1 MIGELSEDLI
11 MTGDEIDVEN
21 LFSDDGGEEET
32 QVTPPAPKEKEEEEE
47 EKEKEIK
54 KTTEEEEI
62 NPDDLFDNPESVGS
76 GKDNQEEEEDT
87 QSEKDKGTSPKTNF
101 YSSIASALKEE
112 GIFPDLDDD
121 TLNGIKTPE
130 DFAEAVEKTVQ
141 ARLDERQKRID
152 AALQADVEP
161 DEVRRYEQTLANLD
175 AIKEE
180 YITDET
186 EKGERL
192 RKNLIYQDFR
202 NRGYSEAR
210 AKREVEKSFN
220 AGTDIEDAK
229 EALESNREYFSN
241 QYQDLIK
248 EAQEE
253 AKKEQRKIKEE
264 AAQLKKSMLEDKEVF
279 TGITLDKTTR
289 QKAFENITKPVFKT
303 EDGEYLTAIQKYEM
317 DNPVEFRKYLSVL
330 FTMTNGFKNID
341 GLVKGKIKKE
351 VKQSLRELEHKL
363 SSTTINSS
371 GNPRYV
377 GGVEEDTE
385 SYSGKGWDL
394 DV

>member
-11 MTGDEIDVEN
+11 MTGDEIDVDN

-32 QVTPPAPKEKEEEEE
+32 QVTPPAPKEKEE
-47 EKEKEIK
+47 KEIE

-62 NPDDLFDNPESVGS
+62 SPDDLFDNPESVGS

-229 EALESNREYFSN
+229 EALESNREYFST

-253 AKKEQRKIKEE
+253 AKEGQRKIKEE
-264 AAQLKKSMLEDKEVF
+264 AVQLKKSMLEDKEVF

-330 FTMTNGFKNID
+330 FTMTDGFKNID
-341 GLVKGKIKKE
+341 GLVKGKVKKE

-363 SSTTINSS
+363 SSTGRNSS

-385 SYSGKGWDL
+385 SYIGKGWDL

>member
-32 QVTPPAPKEKEEEEE
+32 QVTPPAPKEKEE
-47 EKEKEIK
+47 KEIE

-253 AKKEQRKIKEE
+253 AKEEQRKIKEE

-330 FTMTNGFKNID
+330 FTMTDGFKNID
-341 GLVKGKIKKE
+341 GLIKGKVKKE

-363 SSTTINSS
+363 SSTARNSS

-385 SYSGKGWDL
+385 SYIGKGWDL

>member
-21 LFSDDGGEEET
+21 LFSDDGSEEET
-32 QVTPPAPKEKEEEEE
+32 QVTPPAPKEKEE
-47 EKEKEIK
+47 KEIE

-87 QSEKDKGTSPKTNF
+87 KSEKDKGTSPKTNF

-175 AIKEE
+175 AIKGE

-229 EALESNREYFSN
+229 EALESNREYFST

-248 EAQEE
+248 EAQDE
-253 AKKEQRKIKEE
+253 AKEGQRKIKEE
-264 AAQLKKSMLEDKEVF
+264 AAQLKKSMLDDKEVF

-330 FTMTNGFKNID
+330 FTMTDGFKNID
-341 GLVKGKIKKE
+341 GLVKGKVKKE

-363 SSTTINSS
+363 SSTARNSS

-385 SYSGKGWDL
+385 SYIGKGWDL

>member
-32 QVTPPAPKEKEEEEE
+32 QVTPPAPKEKED
-47 EKEKEIK
+47 KEIE

-76 GKDNQEEEEDT
+76 GKDNQEEEDT

-141 ARLDERQKRID
+141 ARLDERQRRID

-229 EALESNREYFSN
+229 EALESNSEYFST

-253 AKKEQRKIKEE
+253 AKEEQRKIKEE

-330 FTMTNGFKNID
+330 FTMTDGFKNID
-341 GLVKGKIKKE
+341 GLVKGKVKKE

-363 SSTTINSS
+363 SSTARNSS

-385 SYSGKGWDL
+385 SYIGKGWDL

>member
-32 QVTPPAPKEKEEEEE
+32 QVTPPAPKEKEE
-47 EKEKEIK
+47 KEIE

-62 NPDDLFDNPESVGS
+62 SPDDLFDNPESVGS

-192 RKNLIYQDFR
+192 RKNLIFQDFR

-229 EALESNREYFSN
+229 EALESNREYFST

-253 AKKEQRKIKEE
+253 AKEGQRKIKEE
-264 AAQLKKSMLEDKEVF
+264 AVQLKKSMLEDKEVF

-330 FTMTNGFKNID
+330 FTMTDGFKNID
-341 GLVKGKIKKE
+341 GLVKGKVKKE

-363 SSTTINSS
+363 SSTGRNSS

-385 SYSGKGWDL
+385 SYIGKGWDL

>member
-32 QVTPPAPKEKEEEEE
+32 QVTPPAPKEKED
-47 EKEKEIK
+47 KEIE

-121 TLNGIKTPE
+121 ILNGIKTPE

-229 EALESNREYFSN
+229 EALESNREHFST

-253 AKKEQRKIKEE
+253 AKEEQRKIKEE

-279 TGITLDKTTR
+279 TGIALDKTTR

-303 EDGEYLTAIQKYEM
+303 EEGEYLTAIQKYEM

-330 FTMTNGFKNID
+330 FTMTDGFKNID
-341 GLVKGKIKKE
+341 GLVKGKVKKE

-363 SSTTINSS
+363 SSTARNSS

-385 SYSGKGWDL
+385 SYIGKGWDL

>member
-32 QVTPPAPKEKEEEEE
+32 QVTLPAPKEKEE
-47 EKEKEIK
+47 KESE

-229 EALESNREYFSN
+229 EALESNREYFST

-253 AKKEQRKIKEE
+253 AKEEQRKIKEE

-289 QKAFENITKPVFKT
+289 QKAFDNITKPVFKT

-330 FTMTNGFKNID
+330 FTMTDGFKNID
-341 GLVKGKIKKE
+341 GLVKGKVKKE

-363 SSTTINSS
+363 SSTARNSS

-385 SYSGKGWDL
+385 SYIGKGWDL

>member
-32 QVTPPAPKEKEEEEE
+32 QVTPPAPKEKED
-47 EKEKEIK
+47 KEIE

-229 EALESNREYFSN
+229 EALESNREYFST

-253 AKKEQRKIKEE
+253 AKEEQRKIKEE

-279 TGITLDKTTR
+279 TGIALDKTTR

-330 FTMTNGFKNID
+330 FTMTDGFKNID
-341 GLVKGKIKKE
+341 GLVKGKVKKE

-363 SSTTINSS
+363 SSTARNST

-385 SYSGKGWDL
+385 SYIGKGWDL

>member
-11 MTGDEIDVEN
+11 MTGDEIDVDN

-32 QVTPPAPKEKEEEEE
+32 QVTPPAPKEKEE
-47 EKEKEIK
+47 KEKET
-54 KTTEEEEI
+54 TTEEEEI

-253 AKKEQRKIKEE
+253 AKEEQRKIKEE
-264 AAQLKKSMLEDKEVF
+264 VVQLKKAMLEDKEVF

-330 FTMTNGFKNID
+330 FTMTDGFKNID
-341 GLVKGKIKKE
+341 GLVKGKVKKE

-363 SSTTINSS
+363 SSTARTST

-385 SYSGKGWDL
+385 SYIGKGWDL

>member
-32 QVTPPAPKEKEEEEE
+32 QVTPPAPKEKEE
-47 EKEKEIK
+47 KEIE

-152 AALQADVEP
+152 AALQADVKP

-229 EALESNREYFSN
+229 EALESNREYFST

-253 AKKEQRKIKEE
+253 AKEEQRKIKEE
-264 AAQLKKSMLEDKEVF
+264 ASQLKKSMLEDKEVF

-330 FTMTNGFKNID
+330 FTMTDGFKNID
-341 GLVKGKIKKE
+341 GLIKGKVKKE

-363 SSTTINSS
+363 SSTARNSS

-385 SYSGKGWDL
+385 SYIGKGWDL

>member
-32 QVTPPAPKEKEEEEE
+32 QVTPPAPKEKED
-47 EKEKEIK
+47 KENE

-248 EAQEE
+248 ESQEE
-253 AKKEQRKIKEE
+253 AKEEQRKIKEE

-289 QKAFENITKPVFKT
+289 QKAFENITTPVFKT

-330 FTMTNGFKNID
+330 FTMTDGFKNID
-341 GLVKGKIKKE
+341 GLVKGKVKKE

-363 SSTTINSS
+363 SSTARNSS

-385 SYSGKGWDL
+385 SYIGKGWDL

>member
-32 QVTPPAPKEKEEEEE
+32 QVTPPAPKEKED
-47 EKEKEIK
+47 KENE

-62 NPDDLFDNPESVGS
+62 NPDDLFNNPESVGS

-229 EALESNREYFSN
+229 EALESNREYFST

-253 AKKEQRKIKEE
+253 AKEEQRKIKEE

-330 FTMTNGFKNID
+330 FTMTDGFKNID
-341 GLVKGKIKKE
+341 GLVKGKVKKE

-363 SSTTINSS
+363 SSTARNSS

-377 GGVEEDTE
+377 GGVEEDAE
-385 SYSGKGWDL
+385 SYIGKGWDL

>member
-32 QVTPPAPKEKEEEEE
+32 QVTPPAPKEKEE
-47 EKEKEIK
+47 KEIE

-62 NPDDLFDNPESVGS
+62 SPDDLFDNPESVGS

-229 EALESNREYFSN
+229 EALESNREYFST

-253 AKKEQRKIKEE
+253 AKEEQRKIKEE

-303 EDGEYLTAIQKYEM
+303 EDGEYLTAIQKYET

-330 FTMTNGFKNID
+330 FTMTDGFKNID
-341 GLVKGKIKKE
+341 GLVKGKVKKE

-363 SSTTINSS
+363 SSTGRNSS

-385 SYSGKGWDL
+385 SYIGKGWDL

>member
-11 MTGDEIDVEN
+11 MTGDEIDVDN

-32 QVTPPAPKEKEEEEE
+32 QVTPPAPKEKEE
-47 EKEKEIK
+47 KEKET
-54 KTTEEEEI
+54 TTEEEEI

-253 AKKEQRKIKEE
+253 AKEEQKKIKEE
-264 AAQLKKSMLEDKEVF
+264 AAQLKKAMLEDKEVF

-330 FTMTNGFKNID
+330 FTITDGFKNID
-341 GLVKGKIKKE
+341 GLVKGKVKKE

-363 SSTTINSS
+363 SSTARTST

-385 SYSGKGWDL
+385 SYIGKGWDL

>member
-32 QVTPPAPKEKEEEEE
+32 QVTPPAPKEKEE
-47 EKEKEIK
+47 KENE

-141 ARLDERQKRID
+141 ARLDERQRRID

-229 EALESNREYFSN
+229 EALESNREYFST

-253 AKKEQRKIKEE
+253 AKEEQRKIKEE

-279 TGITLDKTTR
+279 TGIALDKTTR
-289 QKAFENITKPVFKT
+289 QKAFDNITKPVFKT

-330 FTMTNGFKNID
+330 FTMTDGFKNID
-341 GLVKGKIKKE
+341 GLVKGKVKKE

-363 SSTTINSS
+363 SSTARNST

-385 SYSGKGWDL
+385 SYIGKGWDL

>member
-11 MTGDEIDVEN
+11 MTGDEIDVDN

-32 QVTPPAPKEKEEEEE
+32 QVTPPAPKEKEE
-47 EKEKEIK
+47 KEKET
-54 KTTEEEEI
+54 TTEEEEI

-121 TLNGIKTPE
+121 TLNGIRTPE

-241 QYQDLIK
+241 QYQDIIK

-253 AKKEQRKIKEE
+253 AKEEQRKIKEE
-264 AAQLKKSMLEDKEVF
+264 AAQLKKAMLEDKEVF

-330 FTMTNGFKNID
+330 FTMTDGFKNID
-341 GLVKGKIKKE
+341 GLVKGKVKKE

-363 SSTTINSS
+363 SSTARTST

-385 SYSGKGWDL
+385 SYIGKGWDL

>member
-32 QVTPPAPKEKEEEEE
+32 QVTPPAPKEKEE
-47 EKEKEIK
+47 KEIE

-62 NPDDLFDNPESVGS
+62 SPDDLFDNPESVGS

-229 EALESNREYFSN
+229 EALESNREYFST

-253 AKKEQRKIKEE
+253 AKEEQRKIKEE
-264 AAQLKKSMLEDKEVF
+264 AAQLKKSMLDDKEVF

-330 FTMTNGFKNID
+330 FTMTDGFKNID
-341 GLVKGKIKKE
+341 GLVKGKVKKE

-363 SSTTINSS
+363 SNTARTST
-371 GNPRYV
+371 GNPRFV
-377 GGVEEDTE
+377 GAVEEDTE
-385 SYSGKGWDL
+385 SYIGKGWDL

>member
-11 MTGDEIDVEN
+11 MTGDEIDVDN

-32 QVTPPAPKEKEEEEE
+32 QVTPPAPKEKEE
-47 EKEKEIK
+47 KEIE

-62 NPDDLFDNPESVGS
+62 SPDDLFDNPESVGS

-87 QSEKDKGTSPKTNF
+87 KSEKDKGTSPKTNF

-161 DEVRRYEQTLANLD
+161 DEVKRYEQTLANLD

-210 AKREVEKSFN
+210 AKREVEKSLN

-229 EALESNREYFSN
+229 EALESNREYFST

-253 AKKEQRKIKEE
+253 AKEGQRKIKEE

-279 TGITLDKTTR
+279 TGIALDKTTR
-289 QKAFENITKPVFKT
+289 QKAFDNITKPVFKT

-330 FTMTNGFKNID
+330 FTMTDGFKNID
-341 GLVKGKIKKE
+341 GLVKGKVKKE

-363 SSTTINSS
+363 SSTGRNSS

-385 SYSGKGWDL
+385 SYIGKGWDL

>member
-32 QVTPPAPKEKEEEEE
+32 QVTPPAPKEKEE
-47 EKEKEIK
+47 KESE

-229 EALESNREYFSN
+229 EALESNREYFST

-253 AKKEQRKIKEE
+253 AKEKQRKIKEE

-330 FTMTNGFKNID
+330 FTMTDGFKNID
-341 GLVKGKIKKE
+341 GLVKGKVKKE

-363 SSTTINSS
+363 SSTARNSS

-385 SYSGKGWDL
+385 SYIGKGWDL

>member
-11 MTGDEIDVEN
+11 MTGDEIDVDN

-32 QVTPPAPKEKEEEEE
+32 QVTPPAPKEKEE
-47 EKEKEIK
+47 KEIE

-229 EALESNREYFSN
+229 EALESNREYFST

-253 AKKEQRKIKEE
+253 AKEEQRKIKEE

-289 QKAFENITKPVFKT
+289 QKAFDNITKPVFKT

-330 FTMTNGFKNID
+330 FTMTDGFKNID
-341 GLVKGKIKKE
+341 GLVKGKVKKE

-363 SSTTINSS
+363 SSTTRNSS

-385 SYSGKGWDL
+385 SYIGKGWDL

>member
-32 QVTPPAPKEKEEEEE
+32 QVTPPAPKEKED
-47 EKEKEIK
+47 KENE

-161 DEVRRYEQTLANLD
+161 DEVR
-175 AIKEE
+175 
-180 YITDET
+180 
-186 EKGERL
+186 L

-229 EALESNREYFSN
+229 EALESNREYFST

-253 AKKEQRKIKEE
+253 AKEEQRKIKEE

-330 FTMTNGFKNID
+330 FTMTDGFKNID
-341 GLVKGKIKKE
+341 GLVKGKVKKE

-363 SSTTINSS
+363 SSTARNSS

-385 SYSGKGWDL
+385 SYIGKGWDL

>member
-32 QVTPPAPKEKEEEEE
+32 QVTPPAPKEKEE
-47 EKEKEIK
+47 KEIE

-141 ARLDERQKRID
+141 ARLDERQRRID

-229 EALESNREYFSN
+229 EALESNREYFST

-253 AKKEQRKIKEE
+253 AKEEQRKIKEE

-330 FTMTNGFKNID
+330 FTMTDGFKNID
-341 GLVKGKIKKE
+341 GLVKGKVKKE

-363 SSTTINSS
+363 SSTARNST

-385 SYSGKGWDL
+385 SYIGKGWDL

>member
-32 QVTPPAPKEKEEEEE
+32 QVTPPAPKEKED
-47 EKEKEIK
+47 KENE

-210 AKREVEKSFN
+210 ANREVEKSFN

-229 EALESNREYFSN
+229 EALESNREYFST

-253 AKKEQRKIKEE
+253 AKEEQRKIKEE

-289 QKAFENITKPVFKT
+289 QKAFDNITKPIFKT

-330 FTMTNGFKNID
+330 FTMTDGFKNID
-341 GLVKGKIKKE
+341 GLVKGKVKKE

-363 SSTTINSS
+363 SSTARNSS

-377 GGVEEDTE
+377 GGVEEDAE
-385 SYSGKGWDL
+385 SYIGKGWDL

>member
-32 QVTPPAPKEKEEEEE
+32 QVTPPAPKEKEE
-47 EKEKEIK
+47 KEIE

-76 GKDNQEEEEDT
+76 GKDNQEEEEDA

-192 RKNLIYQDFR
+192 RKNLIFQDFR

-253 AKKEQRKIKEE
+253 AKEEQRKIKEE

-330 FTMTNGFKNID
+330 FTMTDGFKNID
-341 GLVKGKIKKE
+341 GLVKGKVKKE

-363 SSTTINSS
+363 SSTGRNSS

-385 SYSGKGWDL
+385 SYIGKGWDL

>member
-32 QVTPPAPKEKEEEEE
+32 QVTPPAPKEKEE
-47 EKEKEIK
+47 KEIE

-141 ARLDERQKRID
+141 ARLDERQRRID

-210 AKREVEKSFN
+210 ANREVEKSFN

-229 EALESNREYFSN
+229 EALESNREYFST

-253 AKKEQRKIKEE
+253 AKEEQRKIKEE

-317 DNPVEFRKYLSVL
+317 DNPVEFKKYLSVL
-330 FTMTNGFKNID
+330 FTMTDGFKNID
-341 GLVKGKIKKE
+341 GLVKGKVKKE

-363 SSTTINSS
+363 SSTARNST

-385 SYSGKGWDL
+385 SYIGKGWDL

>member
-32 QVTPPAPKEKEEEEE
+32 QVTPPASKEKED
-47 EKEKEIK
+47 KENE

-175 AIKEE
+175 TIKEE

-210 AKREVEKSFN
+210 AKREIEKSFN

-253 AKKEQRKIKEE
+253 AKEEQRKIKEE

-330 FTMTNGFKNID
+330 FTMTDGFKNID
-341 GLVKGKIKKE
+341 GLVKGKVKKE

-363 SSTTINSS
+363 SSTARNSS

-385 SYSGKGWDL
+385 SYIGKGWDL

>member
-32 QVTPPAPKEKEEEEE
+32 QVTPPAPKEKED
-47 EKEKEIK
+47 KEIE

-253 AKKEQRKIKEE
+253 AKEEQRKIKEE

-330 FTMTNGFKNID
+330 FTMTDGFKNID
-341 GLVKGKIKKE
+341 GLVKGKVKKE

-363 SSTTINSS
+363 SSTPRNSS

-385 SYSGKGWDL
+385 SYIGKGWDL

>member
-11 MTGDEIDVEN
+11 MTGDEIDVDN

-32 QVTPPAPKEKEEEEE
+32 QVTPPAPKEKEE
-47 EKEKEIK
+47 KEKET
-54 KTTEEEEI
+54 TTEEEEV

-253 AKKEQRKIKEE
+253 AKEEQKKIKEE
-264 AAQLKKSMLEDKEVF
+264 AAQLKKAMLEDKEVF

-330 FTMTNGFKNID
+330 FTMTDGFKNID
-341 GLVKGKIKKE
+341 GLVKGKVKKE

-363 SSTTINSS
+363 SSTARTST

-385 SYSGKGWDL
+385 SYIGKGWDL

>member
-11 MTGDEIDVEN
+11 MTGDEIDVDN

-32 QVTPPAPKEKEEEEE
+32 QVTPPAPKEKED
-47 EKEKEIK
+47 KENE

-229 EALESNREYFSN
+229 EALESNREYFST

-253 AKKEQRKIKEE
+253 AKEEQRKIKEE

-279 TGITLDKTTR
+279 TGIALDKTTR
-289 QKAFENITKPVFKT
+289 QKAFDNITKPVFKT

-330 FTMTNGFKNID
+330 FTMTDGFKNID
-341 GLVKGKIKKE
+341 GLVKGKVKKE

-363 SSTTINSS
+363 SSTARNSS

-385 SYSGKGWDL
+385 SYIGKGWDL

>member
-11 MTGDEIDVEN
+11 MTGDKIDVEN

-32 QVTPPAPKEKEEEEE
+32 QVTPPAPKEKEE
-47 EKEKEIK
+47 KESE

-229 EALESNREYFSN
+229 EALESNREYFST

-253 AKKEQRKIKEE
+253 AKEEQRKIKEE

-330 FTMTNGFKNID
+330 FTMTDGFKNID
-341 GLVKGKIKKE
+341 SLVKGKVKKE

-363 SSTTINSS
+363 SSTARNSS

-385 SYSGKGWDL
+385 SYIGKGWDL

>member
-32 QVTPPAPKEKEEEEE
+32 QVTPPAPKEKEE
-47 EKEKEIK
+47 KEIE

-62 NPDDLFDNPESVGS
+62 SPDDLFDNPESVGS

-229 EALESNREYFSN
+229 EALESNREYFST

-253 AKKEQRKIKEE
+253 AKEEQRKIKEE

-330 FTMTNGFKNID
+330 FTMTDGFKNID
-341 GLVKGKIKKE
+341 GLVKGKVKKE

-363 SSTTINSS
+363 SSTGRNSS

-385 SYSGKGWDL
+385 SYIGKGWDL

>member
-32 QVTPPAPKEKEEEEE
+32 QVTPPAPKEKEE
-47 EKEKEIK
+47 KENE

-141 ARLDERQKRID
+141 ARLDERQRRID

-229 EALESNREYFSN
+229 EALESNREYFST

-253 AKKEQRKIKEE
+253 AKEEQRKIKEE

-330 FTMTNGFKNID
+330 FTMTDGFKNID
-341 GLVKGKIKKE
+341 GLVKGKVKKE

-363 SSTTINSS
+363 SSTARNST

-385 SYSGKGWDL
+385 SYIGKGWDL

>member
-32 QVTPPAPKEKEEEEE
+32 QVTPPAPKEKEE
-47 EKEKEIK
+47 KEIE

-141 ARLDERQKRID
+141 ARLDERQRRID

-210 AKREVEKSFN
+210 ANREVEKSFN

-229 EALESNREYFSN
+229 EALESNREYFST

-253 AKKEQRKIKEE
+253 AKEEQRKIKEE

-330 FTMTNGFKNID
+330 FTMTDGFKNID
-341 GLVKGKIKKE
+341 GLVKGKVKKE

-363 SSTTINSS
+363 SSTARNST

-385 SYSGKGWDL
+385 SYIGKGWDL

>member
-11 MTGDEIDVEN
+11 MTGDEIDVDN

-32 QVTPPAPKEKEEEEE
+32 QVTPPAPKEKEE
-47 EKEKEIK
+47 KEIE

-62 NPDDLFDNPESVGS
+62 SPDDLFDNPESVGS

-175 AIKEE
+175 SIKEE

-229 EALESNREYFSN
+229 EALESNREYFST

-253 AKKEQRKIKEE
+253 AKEGQRKIKEE

-330 FTMTNGFKNID
+330 FTMTDGFKNID
-341 GLVKGKIKKE
+341 GLVKGKVKKE

-363 SSTTINSS
+363 SSTGRNSS

-385 SYSGKGWDL
+385 SYIGKGWDL

>member
-11 MTGDEIDVEN
+11 MTGDEIDVDN

-32 QVTPPAPKEKEEEEE
+32 QVTPPAPKEKEE
-47 EKEKEIK
+47 KEKET
-54 KTTEEEEI
+54 TTEEEEI

-229 EALESNREYFSN
+229 EALESNREYFST

-253 AKKEQRKIKEE
+253 AKEEQRKIKEE

-289 QKAFENITKPVFKT
+289 QKAFDNITKPIFKT

-330 FTMTNGFKNID
+330 FTMTDGFKNID
-341 GLVKGKIKKE
+341 GLVKGKVKKE

-363 SSTTINSS
+363 SSTARNSS

-385 SYSGKGWDL
+385 SYIGKGWDL